1 MDECQIHDVVY
12 IFLPLRDSAIDVGL
26 VGCDGETQVQ
36 WMDLWENL
44 LHKEVEY
51 HSPLNVIKAWCSK
64 VGFGIKHMP
73 RFSMHWKCLS
83 LGKDLVKISMVIF
96 DVETCLSWIYLSS
109 TLFFKWSGIEFPHV
123 YFLNGIWD
131 FHLRLLHFDYHNG
144 LWLDLIV
151 KKKVH
156 VITFKV
162 R

>member
-1 MDECQIHDVVY
+1 MEC
-12 IFLPLRDSAIDVGL
+12 
-26 VGCDGETQVQ
+26 
-36 WMDLWENL
+36 
-44 LHKEVEY
+44 
-51 HSPLNVIKAWCSK
+51 HSPSNVIKAWYSK

-83 LGKDLVKISMVIF
+83 LGKHLVKISMVIF
-96 DVETCLSWIYLSS
+96 DVETCLSWIYLLS

-151 KKKVH
+151 KKKVQVVAFANAMYFDLWRIMQLIISSCCLRKSFH
-156 VITFKV
+156 QHKKQ
-162 R
+162 